1 LMGAPLVAL
10 VASVGGCNRQPER
23 AARGHIVE
31 MRGMEFHPAVLD
43 VRAGDTITWI
53 NGDMVPHTAT
63 AAGHWDTGPLSQEA
77 KGRFVALEKGEW
89 SYVCTLHP
97 TMSGK
102 LVVR

>member
-1 LMGAPLVAL
+1 MGPPLVAL
-10 VASVGGCNRQPER
+10 AALAGGCRPPER
-23 AARGHIVE
+23 VAQVHVVE
-31 MRGMEFHPAVLD
+31 MRGMGFHPAVLE

-53 NGDMVPHTAT
+53 NRDMVPHTAT
-63 AAGHWDTGPLSQEA
+63 AAGQWDTGPLSQEA

-89 SYVCTLHP
+89 AYVCTLHP